1 MESSELHQASRR
13 SVLRTSALGL
23 GTAIAGVSLAGAQSA
38 TAAPAAAPAT
48 LPNPVGV
55 AGRYLTLDWIPGESV
70 AKGHEKTI
78 EVIDASWQVDAPTSW
93 TKGGGASV
101 AKPNPG
107 GLSLSINTSS
117 ATPLLL
123 NRIASG
129 KVIASGRLDVVRS
142 AAGGTPVEILQLA
155 LTSLYV
161 TSLSTHIG
169 SSGEL
174 YDDVTF
180 VFKAIT
186 FSVWKLNANGT
197 QGTEVKTTWDVST
210 GTVA

>member
-23 GTAIAGVSLAGAQSA
+23 GTAIAGVTLAGAQSA
-38 TAAPAAAPAT
+38 AAPAAIPAT
-48 LPNPVGV
+48 LPVPVGV
-55 AGRYLTLDWIPGESV
+55 AGRYLTLDLIPGDSV

-78 EVIDASWQVDAPTSW
+78 EVIDASWQVDAQTSW
-93 TKGGGASV
+93 TRGGGASV
-101 AKPNPG
+101 GKPNPG

-129 KVIASGRLDVVRS
+129 KVINSGRLDVVRS
-142 AAGGTPVEILQLA
+142 GASGGAVEVLQLS
-155 LTSLYV
+155 LTSLFV
-161 TSLSTHIG
+161 TSLATHIS

-180 VFKAIT
+180 VFKTIA
-186 FSVWKLNANGT
+186 FSVWKLSATGA
-197 QGTEVKTTWDVST
+197 QGTEVKTTWDVAA
-210 GTVA
+210 GTVS